1 MSKTEK
7 STLWVVYRMT
17 IDKKGSVTNAVCRQ
31 SEWERMEL
39 ARPGYHTLIQAG
51 ITNEGEAE
59 RLARNTPVDG
69 NTSQSAEKTFGSGD
83 GLMRSPPVDLAEPS
97 QCRVGS
103 LRQGEIAKLEEDV
116 P

>member
-1 MSKTEK
+1 MRKTEQ

-17 IDKKGSVTNAVCRQ
+17 IDNKGSGMNAVCQQ
-31 SEWERMEL
+31 SEWEAIEL

-83 GLMRSPPVDLAEPS
+83 GLMRALQIDLANP
-97 QCRVGS
+97 
-103 LRQGEIAKLEEDV
+103 K
-116 P
+116 